1 MASSSE
7 TLAAELAPEGAP
19 GLGPWTLPTDPRRTY
34 RLFGGILA
42 GLATSIGLLRGL
54 EAGQPSVGAVFG
66 LVLGG
71 LGFLVFR
78 KLGTV
83 HAHGGEEGDAAV
95 SPWPDYLTEAIGKR
109 ALGFA
114 PAGVWVLGV
123 LLFDHFGIRPGPL
136 GTVAI
141 ATVGCV
147 ALWKAAVTIPR
158 IERWLTAGG

>member
-1 MASSSE
+1 M
-7 TLAAELAPEGAP
+7 AAELAPEGAP

-34 RLFGGILA
+34 RLFGGFLA
-42 GLATSIGLLRGL
+42 VLATAISLLRGL
-54 EAGQPSVGAVFG
+54 EAGQPFVGTVFG

-83 HAHGGEEGDAAV
+83 HASDGEVGDAAV
-95 SPWPDYLTEAIGKR
+95 TPWSNHPAQEIVER

-114 PAGVWVLGV
+114 PGGVWVLGV
-123 LLFDHFGIRPGPL
+123 LLFDHLGIRPGPL
-136 GTVAI
+136 GTAAI

>member
-1 MASSSE
+1 M
-7 TLAAELAPEGAP
+7 
-19 GLGPWTLPTDPRRTY
+19 LGRVALPTDPRRTY
-34 RLFGGILA
+34 RLFGGLLA
-42 GLATSIGLLRGL
+42 GLAVSISLLRGL
-54 EAGQPSVGAVFG
+54 EAGQPLVGTVFG

-71 LGFLVFR
+71 LGLLVFR

-83 HAHGGEEGDAAV
+83 HAPGGDDADAAV
-95 SPWPDYLTEAIGKR
+95 SPWSNRPTEKIVER

-123 LLFDHFGIRPGPL
+123 LLFDHLGIRPGPL
-136 GTVAI
+136 GTAAI